1 MKKVIFAALF
11 MACIGTLSSF
21 KNDTTSVNL
30 NARGDKKELGTADA
44 VRGDKKELGT
54 ADAVRGDKKELGTA
68 DARQHNAA
76 SDKKEL
82 GTAD

>member
-54 ADAVRGDKKELGTA
+54 ADARQHNAANDKKELGTA
-68 DARQHNAA
+68 D
-76 SDKKEL
+76 
-82 GTAD
+82 